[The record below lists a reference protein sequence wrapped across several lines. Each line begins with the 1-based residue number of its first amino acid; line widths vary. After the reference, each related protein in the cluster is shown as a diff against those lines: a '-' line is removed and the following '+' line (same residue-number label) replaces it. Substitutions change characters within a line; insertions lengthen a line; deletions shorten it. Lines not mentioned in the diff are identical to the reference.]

1 MDESNSSSD
10 DDDKQEDTMLAYN
23 YAYEIQNM
31 RFSVSERSYDALIEG
46 VQYRAYYLPHSKALV
61 NIEPLFYAERD

>member
-1 MDESNSSSD
+1 
-10 DDDKQEDTMLAYN
+10 MLAYN

-46 VQYRAYYLPHSKALV
+46 VRYRAYYLPHSKALV